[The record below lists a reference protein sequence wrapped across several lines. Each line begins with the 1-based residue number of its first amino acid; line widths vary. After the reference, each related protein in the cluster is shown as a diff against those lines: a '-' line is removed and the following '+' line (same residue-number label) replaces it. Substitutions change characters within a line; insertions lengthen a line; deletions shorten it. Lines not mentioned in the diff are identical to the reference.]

1 MIISAKKTIFLVLT
15 LSIIVA
21 GFILYWSRIKVE
33 FSEVQKSAK
42 HNDHLPLALE
52 VAGGDGEEDARSSS
66 RPSLPL
72 TQEEIPREEE
82 KIPSEFLLDVP
93 FISQSPYAKWDER
106 DEESCEEASIVMVHY
121 FRQKKVLTKELMRRE
136 LDALI
141 EFQIK
146 HYGDYKDS
154 DAEGIAGLAREY
166 YGYQNIKVAY
176 DVVIDN
182 IKREIAAGNPVIVP
196 AAGRLLHNPYFTSP
210 GPLYHNL
217 VLIGYNGKGFI
228 TNDPGTRRGEGY
240 FYSYDVLYN
249 AIHDF
254 PGRKEQI
261 EQGKKAMVVLQ

>member
-21 GFILYWSRIKVE
+21 GFILYWSRVEVE
-33 FSEVQKSAK
+33 FSEVQKSAQ
-42 HNDHLPLALE
+42 HNSDLPSTPETVEVKEQKDTSSLSQDSLPLAP
-52 VAGGDGEEDARSSS
+52 AK
-66 RPSLPL
+66 
-72 TQEEIPREEE
+72 IPREEE

-93 FISQSPYAKWDER
+93 FASQSPYAKWDER

-154 DAEGIAGLAREY
+154 DAEDIAKLAEECYHYKEVRVSYDISISGL
-166 YGYQNIKVAY
+166 
-176 DVVIDN
+176 
-182 IKREIAAGNPVIVP
+182 KREIAAGNPVIVP
-196 AAGRLLHNPYFTSP
+196 AAGRLLYNPYFTPP

-217 VLIGYNGKGFI
+217 VLIGFNEKGFI
-228 TNDPGTRRGEGY
+228 TNDPGTRRGEHY
-240 FYSYDVLYN
+240 FYPYDVLYN

-254 PGRKEQI
+254 PGTKEQI
-261 EQGKKAMVVLQ
+261 EQGRKAVVVIQ